1 MSFLA
6 LSDDVKFM
14 ISKHLLSD
22 CKTRSMLSK
31 YHHLQKILF
40 GQIVF
45 DDDFC
50 KNLKL
55 QNLVKENDDFKNVKI
70 YKIYKD
76 INDVIYIGSTC
87 DTLSKCMS
95 KFRTKSKSRVNW
107 SYDKFYMMIRSSY
120 INCKIE
126 LIENFPCNN
135 ADELI
140 CKKNKVIDRL
150 NN

>member
-1 MSFLA
+1 
-6 LSDDVKFM
+6 
-14 ISKHLLSD
+14 
-22 CKTRSMLSK
+22 MLSK

-70 YKIYKD
+70 YKIYED
-76 INDVIYIGSTC
+76 LNNTRDVIYIGSMC

-95 KFRTKSKSRVNW
+95 KFRIKSKSRVSW
-107 SYDKFYMMIRSSY
+107 SYDKSDSQQLH
-120 INCKIE
+120 E
-126 LIENFPCNN
+126 L
-135 ADELI
+135 
-140 CKKNKVIDRL
+140 
-150 NN
+150 

>member
-1 MSFLA
+1 
-6 LSDDVKFM
+6 
-14 ISKHLLSD
+14 
-22 CKTRSMLSK
+22 MLSK

-50 KNLKL
+50 KILKL
-55 QNLVKENDDFKNVKI
+55 QNDVEENDDVKNVKI

-95 KFRTKSKSRVNW
+95 KFRIKSKSRVNW
-107 SYDKFYMMIRSSY
+107 SYDGLMIS
-120 INCKIE
+120 
-126 LIENFPCNN
+126 FT
-135 ADELI
+135 
-140 CKKNKVIDRL
+140 
-150 NN
+150 